1 MRRPVDQRL
10 RAAASEEC
18 GRRRKSGPP
27 VSFKLQFDAIR
38 QGRAIDF
45 EDFAAAKMAFL
56 VKMVVDRSRSVTTN
70 FRRPKPFIALRM
82 NRSVASRSRRLVTN
96 DSSTSPSTTRPTGRP
111 PEVAQFAIDAHENL
125 VEVPSPG

>member
-56 VKMVVDRSRSVTTN
+56 AHIIHDRDQ
-70 FRRPKPFIALRM
+70 L
-82 NRSVASRSRRLVTN
+82 
-96 DSSTSPSTTRPTGRP
+96 
-111 PEVAQFAIDAHENL
+111 
-125 VEVPSPG
+125 